1 MDDLEPSFRGLSE
14 SFEQGYAGTQE
25 RLVKP
30 EVPAADGLKRSVN
43 TQFVCHKPVMPSF
56 HGICRRTV
64 LGIGVFRGDNTI
76 QDAGDHFGR
85 IVFELNYEIRQHA
98 VQAPAAWIVTSG
110 TGNPEPFRLPALIPD
125 DPAAVVAVAEAALL
139 TGWANI
145 ISALN

>member
-56 HGICRRTV
+56 HGILT
-64 LGIGVFRGDNTI
+64 GPVFRIRVIRVNNPI
-76 QDAGDHFGR
+76 QDTGDQFCG
-85 IVFELNYEIRQHA
+85 ILLELYQQIRQHA
-98 VQAPAAWIVTSG
+98 VEFSASRIITPAPG
-110 TGNPEPFRLPALIPD
+110 DPEPFRDAAFVPEDTFAVITVTQMALF
-125 DPAAVVAVAEAALL
+125 A
-139 TGWANI
+139 GWANI
-145 ISALN
+145 ITALS

>member
-56 HGICRRTV
+56 HGILT
-64 LGIGVFRGDNTI
+64 GPVFRIRIIRMNDPI
-76 QDAGDHFGR
+76 QDTGDQFCG
-85 IVFELNYEIRQHA
+85 ILLELYQQIRQHA
-98 VQAPAAWIVTSG
+98 VEFSASRIITPAPG
-110 TGNPEPFRLPALIPD
+110 DPEPFRDAAFVPEDTFAVITVTQMALF
-125 DPAAVVAVAEAALL
+125 A
-139 TGWANI
+139 GWANI
-145 ISALN
+145 ITALS

>member
-56 HGICRRTV
+56 HGILT
-64 LGIGVFRGDNTI
+64 GPVFRIRIIRMNDPI
-76 QDAGDHFGR
+76 QDTGDQFCG
-85 IVFELNYEIRQHA
+85 ILLELYQQIRQHA
-98 VQAPAAWIVTSG
+98 VEFSASRIITPAPG
-110 TGNPEPFRLPALIPD
+110 DPEPFRDAAFVPEDTFAVISVTQMALF
-125 DPAAVVAVAEAALL
+125 A
-139 TGWANI
+139 GWANI
-145 ISALN
+145 ITALS

>member
-56 HGICRRTV
+56 HGILT
-64 LGIGVFRGDNTI
+64 GPVFRIRVIRMNDPI
-76 QDAGDHFGR
+76 QDTGDQFCG
-85 IVFELNYEIRQHA
+85 ILLELYQQIRQHA
-98 VQAPAAWIVTSG
+98 VEFSASRIITPAPG
-110 TGNPEPFRLPALIPD
+110 DPEPFRDAAFVPEDTFAVITVTQMALF
-125 DPAAVVAVAEAALL
+125 A
-139 TGWANI
+139 GWANI
-145 ISALN
+145 ITALS

>member
-56 HGICRRTV
+56 HGILT
-64 LGIGVFRGDNTI
+64 GPVFRIRIIRMNDPI
-76 QDAGDHFGR
+76 QDTGDQFCG
-85 IVFELNYEIRQHA
+85 ILLELYQQIRQHTVEFSA
-98 VQAPAAWIVTSG
+98 SRIITPAPG
-110 TGNPEPFRLPALIPD
+110 DPEPFRGSAFMPEDTFAVISVTQMALF
-125 DPAAVVAVAEAALL
+125 A
-139 TGWANI
+139 GWANI
-145 ISALN
+145 ITALS